1 MKLAPSALAFLLTCA
16 LAARADESIAPGHS
30 AGGEAFNEGPRQ
42 AAVLM
47 GGTGDVHFTVTT
59 KSPDAQQFFDQGVG
73 QLHGFWYF
81 EAERSFRQVAAL
93 DPACAMA
100 YWGMAMSNTN
110 NAKRAGEF
118 IKKADSLKANVTR
131 REQLWIGSLSDFY
144 GKKEGDDKARRRA
157 FVRALERLSADFPDD
172 LECKAFMVEWIWD
185 NAEHGLPLTSYQA
198 VDALARE
205 ILAANP
211 HHPAHHYRIHLWNG
225 EDDRRALDSA
235 AQCGQAAP
243 AIAHMWH
250 MPGHTY
256 TKLHRYADAAW
267 AQEAS
272 ARVDHAYMAAA
283 RIMPEQIHNYAHNND
298 WLVEDLEYIGR
309 AHDAMDLGRNMIELP
324 RLAPKAS
331 QVGKRSEGAPRA
343 GFSMGRNR
351 LLETA
356 LRFELWPEL
365 TGLEGTMYL
374 APADDLPG
382 EMRRL
387 CALGVA
393 HYQQG
398 RIEQGDEK
406 FYALQGK
413 AEPLLKEKKDE
424 KEKPAEKGK
433 RPEDQGETARALIAE
448 LSAYRALA
456 HGQLDDAREQLPLAK
471 NIPLERL
478 ARLRLQLGD
487 LAPAEKG
494 AREAVDHRTGEITPL
509 ATLATIQWQLGHK
522 PDALETFRKLRPLSA
537 QADLDT
543 PVFAALAPIAL
554 ELHLPADWRPKLE
567 WNRDTGHRP
576 ALASLGPFRWQPYAV
591 PAWTLTTETGE
602 RKSLADYHSQPVLVV
617 FYLGSG
623 CGRCLEQLN
632 LFSPMAAQYAGA
644 GISIV
649 AVSTEAPDALHK
661 TVEQAEGGHGFAF
674 PILADPT
681 LAAFKA
687 YRAYDDFEKTPLHGV
702 FLIDAHGQV
711 RWQDISFEAFRDPK
725 WLLDESRRLLALP
738 GGTASPESLTAA
750 ADH

>member
-1 MKLAPSALAFLLTCA
+1 MKLAPSALALLFSCG

-30 AGGEAFNEGPRQ
+30 AGGDAFNEGPRQ

-47 GGTGDVHFTVTT
+47 GGTGDVHFPVTT
-59 KSPDAQQFFDQGVG
+59 KVPEAQQFFDQGVG

-93 DPACAMA
+93 DPGCAMA
-100 YWGMAMSNTN
+100 YWGLAMSNIN

-131 REQLWIGSLSDFY
+131 REQLWIGALADFY
-144 GKKEGDDKARRRA
+144 AKKEGDDKVRRRA
-157 FVRALERLSADFPDD
+157 FVRALEHLSADFPDD
-172 LECKAFMVEWIWD
+172 LECKAFLVEWIWD

-198 VDALARE
+198 VDALARDV
-205 ILAANP
+205 LAVNP

-235 AQCGQAAP
+235 AQCGQASP

-256 TKLHRYADAAW
+256 TKLHRFADAAW

-272 ARVDHAYMAAA
+272 ARVDHAYMAGA

-309 AHDAMDLGRNMIELP
+309 AHDAMELARNMIELP

-331 QVGKRSEGAPRA
+331 QVGKRTEGAPRA

-374 APADDLPG
+374 APADDLPS

-393 HYQQG
+393 HYEQG

-406 FYALQGK
+406 FYALQAK
-413 AEPLLKEKKDE
+413 AEPMLAEKKDA
-424 KEKPAEKGK
+424 KPDEKGK
-433 RPEDQGETARALIAE
+433 RPEDRGETARALVAE
-448 LSAYRALA
+448 LAAYRALA
-456 HGQLDDAREQLPLAK
+456 QGQLDDAREQLALAK
-471 NIPLERL
+471 NIPPERV
-478 ARLRLQLGD
+478 ARFRMQLGE
-487 LAPAEKG
+487 LAAAEKS
-494 AREAVDHRTGEITPL
+494 AREAVDRRAGELTPL
-509 ATLATIQWQLGHK
+509 ATLATIQWQLGRK
-522 PDALETFRKLRPLSA
+522 ADALETFRKLQPLSA
-537 QADLDT
+537 QADLET
-543 PVFAALAPIAL
+543 PVFAGLAPIAR
-554 ELHLPADWRPKLE
+554 ELHLADDWRPKLE
-567 WNRDTGHRP
+567 WARDTGNRP
-576 ALASLGPFRWQPYAV
+576 ALASLGPFRWQPYTA
-591 PAWTLTTETGE
+591 PEWTLTTENGA
-602 RKSLADYHSQPVLVV
+602 RKSLADYREQPVLVV

-632 LFSPMAAQYAGA
+632 LFSPMAAQFAGA

-649 AVSTEAPDALHK
+649 AVSTEAADALHK

-681 LAAFKA
+681 LTAFKA

-702 FLIDAHGQV
+702 FLIDGHGQV

-725 WLLDESRRLLALP
+725 WLLDECRRLLALP
-738 GGTASPESLTAA
+738 GAGAAEGLTATA
-750 ADH
+750 GR